1 MSKSKKKGSPAGRLQ
16 TVGIFVTLLAV
27 AVLIG
32 SLVAGIGRRSP
43 AAPAPAARVAQP
55 GPAASPTGRRIR
67 VQVLNAS
74 GRSGLAREATR
85 VLRDGGFDVVEF
97 GNGSNFPPD
106 SSVVLDRV
114 GNVEQARRVADALGI
129 RRVTARSDANL
140 YLDVTVVLGRDW
152 NPEVSAAP

>member
-1 MSKSKKKGSPAGRLQ
+1 MSKSRKRGSPAGRMQ
-16 TVGIFVTLLAV
+16 TIGIFVTLLAV

-32 SLVAGIGRRSP
+32 SLVSGIGRRAP
-43 AAPAPAARVAQP
+43 AAPAPSVGAARP
-55 GPAASPTGRRIR
+55 GPAASPAGRRIR

-85 VLRDGGFDVVEF
+85 VLRDGGFDVLEF

-114 GNVEQARRVADALGI
+114 GNLPQARQVADALGI
-129 RRVTARSDANL
+129 RRVSARPDANL

-152 NPEVSAAP
+152 QPEASAAP